1 MGVTN
6 LINRATNVS
15 NTYRY
20 REQKLYSFLSIT
32 GADTIAYMRFHYA
45 GDDLQSI
52 VTDSTRTSLKLTSF
66 YRSAEGVIDSTFLN
80 DSKGHQLV
88 SVRTVVYGGDGNP
101 VSVRLKTWSGDV
113 VKDQRAEL
121 TWADGNVVRLATF
134 DTGVETPLRDLAIT
148 HDDQFC
154 VFTKN
159 NNYLFT
165 LSLEELYWL
174 STNNP
179 KTFDAGEGA
188 KVYTYWY
195 NKLGYPSNFK
205 SDTGVI
211 YGAAYKQ
218 LF

>member
-1 MGVTN
+1 VRTILPVVILSLAALACKNEPYQDLPMGVTN

-148 HDDQFC
+148 HDDHFVC
-154 VFTKN
+154 
-159 NNYLFT
+159 
-165 LSLEELYWL
+165 SL
-174 STNNP
+174 
-179 KTFDAGEGA
+179 KTTIICSHFR
-188 KVYTYWY
+188 
-195 NKLGYPSNFK
+195 
-205 SDTGVI
+205 
-211 YGAAYKQ
+211 
-218 LF
+218 